1 MEKICTTTP
10 LSHVQCN
17 VNEIKTIN
25 DHSQRVSLIRPKLPH
40 PNISNPNSTI
50 DWPDLKLIIT
60 N

>member
-1 MEKICTTTP
+1 MY
-10 LSHVQCN
+10 

-50 DWPDLKLIIT
+50 DWPDLK
-60 N
+60 

>member
-1 MEKICTTTP
+1 MEKFAQQHPSPTYSIKY
-10 LSHVQCN
+10 

-50 DWPDLKLIIT
+50 DWPDLK
-60 N
+60 